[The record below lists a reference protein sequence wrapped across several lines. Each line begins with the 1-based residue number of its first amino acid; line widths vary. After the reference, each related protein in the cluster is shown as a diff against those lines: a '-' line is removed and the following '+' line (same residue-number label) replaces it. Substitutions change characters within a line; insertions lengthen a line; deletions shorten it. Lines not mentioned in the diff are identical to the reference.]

1 MSFHF
6 DRAEDLS
13 EQSLSLQRYMYRDEA
28 ERITNN
34 LSKDLNEHVKKN
46 ESLDKQVKQLSERN
60 ATILR
65 DKESAVIQINK
76 LTSILQD
83 KEKEI
88 QSLIGERSR

>member
-1 MSFHF
+1 M
-6 DRAEDLS
+6 
-13 EQSLSLQRYMYRDEA
+13 QRYKDEA
-28 ERITNN
+28 ERIINN

-65 DKESAVIQINK
+65 DNESAVILINK
-76 LTSILQD
+76 LTSILHD

-88 QSLIGERSR
+88 QSLIGEWSR

>member
-13 EQSLSLQRYMYRDEA
+13 EQSLSLQRYRDEA

-76 LTSILQD
+76 LTSILHD

-88 QSLIGERSR
+88 QSLMGERSR